1 MRRGYGFLLLSLV
14 GLCGAVGAPA
24 KQDDPKAE
32 TVFRNITALKGSK
45 ASDIIPSM
53 QFMSAALKVDCDYCH
68 TADRSSDEKRSK
80 QTTREMILMQNEI
93 NAKNFGGRTQV
104 TCATCHSGHT
114 HPIAYPPIDGL
125 EVRARRSQTLNAD
138 EILASYSKA
147 VGTDAAKAIPGLQ
160 LKGTSGVEK
169 DPVEATYS
177 GAKFTVT
184 IKAKKGDIRQ
194 GFNGTTPWA
203 SSEKGIHKMPLQYA
217 LAFVNQKALYLSPDS
232 LPKLGNTSAGT
243 AKIAGKDNNV
253 VTGSLPDK
261 TRVSLFFD
269 KTTSLLSRVSIYY
282 PTILGSIAQINDYSD
297 YKKVNGVFVPMTI
310 ANHSS
315 QGEDVFHFRSAKV
328 DTKLDQTVF
337 DPPAK

>member
-1 MRRGYGFLLLSLV
+1 MRRGYGFLVLSLV
-14 GLCGAVGAPA
+14 GLCGAVGVPA

-68 TADRSSDEKRSK
+68 TGDRSSDEKRAK
-80 QTTREMILMQNEI
+80 QTTREMIAMQNDI
-93 NAKNFGGRTQV
+93 NTKNFGGRTQV
-104 TCATCHSGHT
+104 TCATCHAGHE
-114 HPIAYPPIDGL
+114 HPIAFPPIQGL
-125 EVRARRSQTLNAD
+125 EVRARRSQTLKAD
-138 EILASYSKA
+138 DILASYAKA
-147 VGTDAAKAIPGLQ
+147 VGTDAAKAIPAIH
-160 LKGTSGVEK
+160 LKGTSGVDK
-169 DPVEATYS
+169 TPVEITYS
-177 GAKFTVT
+177 GTKFAVT
-184 IKAKKGDIRQ
+184 IKDKKGDIRQ
-194 GFNGTTPWA
+194 GFNGSTPWLTY
-203 SSEKGIHKMPLQYA
+203 EKAIRKIPMQYA
-217 LAFVNQKALYLSPDS
+217 TAFINQNELYLGPDS
-232 LPKLGNTSAGT
+232 LPKIGSTSAGT
-243 AKIAGKDNNV
+243 ATLAGKENNV

-269 KTTSLLSRVSIYY
+269 KTTSLLSRVSFYY

-315 QGEDVFHFRSAKV
+315 QGEDVFHFRSANV
-328 DTKLDQTVF
+328 DPKLDMTVF